1 MSPGR
6 RGERLGEELRE
17 EIAQMVAGEL
27 KDPRIGLVTVTRVA
41 LSADLRSA
49 RVFVAVTGD
58 LAERQR
64 ALSGL
69 RQASGFVRRE
79 LAQRLQLRYAPE
91 LTFTH
96 DAGQEHLQRVEQLL
110 SEVKARE
117 AQAEP
122 LVPQAM
128 DGETARKEEDGD

>member
-49 RVFVAVTGD
+49 RVFVSVTGD
-58 LAERQR
+58 HAERQR
-64 ALSGL
+64 ALAGL

-79 LAQRLQLRYAPE
+79 LAQRLRLRYAPE

-96 DAGQEHLQRVEQLL
+96 DAGQEHQQRVEELL
-110 SEVKARE
+110 SEVRARDAE
-117 AQAEP
+117 AEP
-122 LVPQAM
+122 LLPHVRA
-128 DGETARKEEDGD
+128 ETAATGEEDDD